1 MFKLVFGILNLG
13 TLLDTNFGLGLSG
26 AGGANLLLG
35 AVGFGAGFALCALG
49 ELSAGCSAALGVSV
63 VLLDTW
69 FIIFSRALALK

>member
-1 MFKLVFGILNLG
+1 MLILVFGILNLG
-13 TLLDTNFGLGLSG
+13 TLLDTNFGFGLSG
-26 AGGANLLLG
+26 VGGANVLLG
-35 AVGFGAGFALCALG
+35 GAGFGAGLACCALG